1 MGIDTSKDRESV
13 ATLDTIDPTEGQVTT
28 TEPPVDET
36 AHLLGQDG
44 AAATAVD
51 AVVVLDFGSQYSQL
65 ITRRVREA
73 GVYCELLPHD
83 TPWSDIAKLH
93 PKGIILSGGPASV
106 YDDGAPQLPDW
117 VLAQNLP
124 TLGIC
129 YGLQLLAQALGGGVV
144 AADRREYG
152 AASIE
157 VVGDSPLFADL
168 PPRLEVWMSHGDH
181 VSAPPPGFRVIARS
195 SNSPIAAVE
204 RDSIVGIQFHPEVAH
219 TPLGGTVIANFLT
232 HIAGCRPTWNAESF
246 IDAATRDIRERVG
259 NGRVLLGLSG
269 GVDSSVAAALLHRA
283 IGDQLTPVFV
293 DNGLLRL
300 GEADL
305 VRDVFA
311 RHFGMPLVFADA
323 GDQFL
328 SRLAGV
334 TDPEE
339 KRRIIGEVFV
349 RVFESEAA
357 EAGPFDFLA
366 QGTLY
371 PDVIEST
378 TKDTKAAV
386 KIKTHHN
393 VGGLPDD
400 MQFQLV
406 EPLKFLF
413 KDEVRA
419 VGRALG
425 LPDEIVER
433 QPFPGPGLAVRILG
447 EVTREELDL
456 LRPADAIVRE
466 EIAAS
471 DVAAGVWQYF
481 AVLLPVRSV
490 GVMGDYRTYGR
501 VCAVRAVA
509 SQDAMTADWAR
520 LPYDL
525 LARISSRIVNEV
537 RGITRVVYDISSK
550 PPATIEWE

>member
-1 MGIDTSKDRESV
+1 MGIDTSKERESV

-28 TEPPVDET
+28 AEPPVDET

-83 TPWSDIAKLH
+83 TPWSDVAKLH

-152 AASIE
+152 AASID

-168 PPRLEVWMSHGDH
+168 PPHLDVWMSHGDH

-204 RDSIVGIQFHPEVAH
+204 HDSIVGIQFHPEVAH

-232 HIAGCRPTWNAESF
+232 RIAGCRPTWNAESF
-246 IDAATRDIRERVG
+246 IDAATRDIREGVG

-349 RVFESEAA
+349 RVFEAEAA
-357 EAGPFDFLA
+357 KAGPFDFLA

-471 DVAAGVWQYF
+471 DVAPDVWQYF
-481 AVLLPVRSV
+481 AVLLPVHSV